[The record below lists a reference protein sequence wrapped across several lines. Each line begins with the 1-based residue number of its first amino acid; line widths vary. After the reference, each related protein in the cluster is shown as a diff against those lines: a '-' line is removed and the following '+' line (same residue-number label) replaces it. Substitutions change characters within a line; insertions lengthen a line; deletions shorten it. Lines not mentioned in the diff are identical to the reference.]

1 MTRSRLSISACA
13 LMLPALS
20 LLAGCVPGSSGTAVV
35 STTLRSALATPAQ
48 GEVTALLTPWV
59 QAVLVKASGL
69 APDTAYALT
78 ADGVPVATLSSD
90 AEGNVDETLLVSD
103 LGVDPRDTEFG
114 VEDGDDGD
122 DVLAPDDENDD
133 GHADSSRD
141 ERNKL
146 TPTELAQGGR
156 ASTHLEVGKNGKQE
170 FKVEIAKVPPGTYDV
185 FVDGIQVG
193 SIDATSGR
201 GKLEFA
207 SAPHGDELPLSFD
220 PAGAMVEIRLADAL
234 VFSGT
239 SSAQVPGL
247 DVCEPSKGEQ
257 VLEPASTGEAVAKFE
272 TKKDCD
278 KEFKVKIRG
287 VEAGDYELVVDAV
300 VRGTIAV
307 TDDGTGQTSGGIRFS
322 SEADAG
328 KLPLD
333 FDPVGAPIEV
343 RLADAVVFSIPAF
356 EPVAAPSDGDDCN
369 DSDDD
374 DSDDDG
380 DPDAADGA
388 EDDCVPASNA

>member
-1 MTRSRLSISACA
+1 MTRSRIFDGARML
-13 LMLPALS
+13 LLPALS
-20 LLAGCVPGSSGTAVV
+20 LLVACVPGGSGTAVV

-48 GEVTALLTPWV
+48 GEVTAVLTPWV
-59 QAVLVKASGL
+59 QVVLVEASGL
-69 APDTAYALT
+69 APDTEYALT

-90 AEGNVDETLLVSD
+90 AEGNVDETLLVGD
-103 LGVDPRDTEFG
+103 LGVDPRNTEFG

-122 DVLAPDDENDD
+122 DVLESEDENDD
-133 GHADSSRD
+133 GHADSNRD
-141 ERNKL
+141 ERTKL

-156 ASTHLEVGKNGKQE
+156 ASTHLEVGKDGKQE
-170 FKVEIAKVPPGTYDV
+170 FKVEVAKVPPGSYDV

-193 SIDATSGR
+193 SIDATSGK

-207 SAPHGDELPLSFD
+207 SDPHGDELPLDFD
-220 PAGAMVEIRLADAL
+220 PAGATVEIRLADAL

-272 TKKDCD
+272 TEKDCD
-278 KEFKVKIRG
+278 KEFKVKIKG
-287 VEAGDYELVVDAV
+287 VEAGDYELVVDGV
-300 VRGTIAV
+300 VRGTIPV
-307 TDDGTGQTSGGIRFS
+307 IDHGTGQTSGGIQFS
-322 SEADAG
+322 SESDAG

-356 EPVAAPSDGDDCN
+356 EPVATPSDGDDCD

-374 DSDDDG
+374 DSNDDG
-380 DPDAADGA
+380 AHDAADDA
-388 EDDCVPASNA
+388 DDDCVPASNA